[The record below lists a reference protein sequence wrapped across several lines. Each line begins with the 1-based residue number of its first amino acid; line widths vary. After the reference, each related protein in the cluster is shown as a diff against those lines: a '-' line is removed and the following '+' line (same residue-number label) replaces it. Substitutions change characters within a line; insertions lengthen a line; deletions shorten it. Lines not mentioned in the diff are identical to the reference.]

1 MRGGRGGEIR
11 VLNTGIQD
19 VENSTKVRGGRGG
32 DIGVLNTR
40 IQDVENSTRVM
51 EGRGLGYWCI

>member
-1 MRGGRGGEIR
+1 MVRRYHRTRVRGGRGGEIG

-32 DIGVLNTR
+32 ILVYR
-40 IQDVENSTRVM
+40 ILEYRMLKTAPR
-51 EGRGLGYWCI
+51 